1 LQTKRQA
8 VFDQHLVKVLVDI
21 VSMFPLGSLVK
32 LNNNEIGRVIRP
44 VASTPPAR

>member
-1 LQTKRQA
+1 M
-8 VFDQHLVKVLVDI
+8 VKALLDI

-44 VASTPPAR
+44 VTSTPPAR